1 MSRSR
6 TRALTV
12 TAAAL
17 ATVFALPAPAAHA
30 QQFVPCSANSLR
42 SAINLANA
50 IPGPAVLFLSS
61 GCTYTLTAADN
72 PGNGLPVVTSD
83 ISVLGSG
90 ATIRRQSAADFRILK
105 VQGPGGRLTL
115 NNLTIRDGR
124 DVSGGEGGGG
134 IAAFGGSTVTL
145 NSVEVTRNF
154 SGTAGAGGG
163 VISFGT
169 LNLRNS
175 NVSYNI
181 STNNGGGVH
190 SIGTTNISNTTIT
203 GNTARDDGGG
213 MDVRGSL
220 TLTGSRVTDNAAR
233 LTAGGI
239 NAFEL
244 TGTVTDTLI
253 RGNTTGGS
261 DGGGLYHRTSTLT
274 LERTTIFANRALDS
288 NAQGGGVYNS
298 PDATLTLRNG
308 SVTHNF
314 SGTAP
319 GGIFNDGGT
328 VNLAATPVTDNQ
340 PTNCS
345 PNPIPGC
352 TN

>member
-6 TRALTV
+6 TGALTV
-12 TAAAL
+12 AAATL

-50 IPGPAVLFLSS
+50 IPGPAALFLSS
-61 GCTYTLTAADN
+61 GCTYTLTAPDN

-83 ISVLGSG
+83 ISILGSG
-90 ATIRRQSAADFRILK
+90 ATIRRQSATDFRILK
-105 VQGPGGRLTL
+105 VTGTGGRLTL

-124 DVSGGEGGGG
+124 DASGGEGGGG
-134 IAAFGGSTVTL
+134 IAAFGGSTLTL

-154 SGTAGAGGG
+154 AGATGPGGG
-163 VISFGT
+163 IVSYGT

-175 NVSYNI
+175 TVSYNI
-181 STNNGGGVH
+181 TTNNGGGVYTE
-190 SIGTTNISNTTIT
+190 GTTSISNTTIT
-203 GNTARDDGGG
+203 GNTAKDFGGG
-213 MDVRGSL
+213 LDARGSI

-233 LTAGGI
+233 FGGGGI
-239 NAFEL
+239 SAFQL

-253 RGNTTGGS
+253 RGNS
-261 DGGGLYHRTSTLT
+261 AAENDGGGLEHHASTLT
-274 LERTTIFANRALDS
+274 LERTTVFANRVLSSGAR
-288 NAQGGGVYNS
+288 GGGVANGS
-298 PDATLTLRNG
+298 GSTLTIRNG

-314 SGTAP
+314 SNTAA

-328 VNLAATPVTDNQ
+328 VTLTATPVTDNF

-345 PNPIPGC
+345 PSVIIGC